1 MKTMMDYMNNGKYKE
16 LKVKDLK
23 KLLNKLDDETDIFYI
38 DGYNSGKEVNLSNSQ
53 VEIHN
58 SKIVFRT

>member
-1 MKTMMDYMNNGKYKE
+1 MDYMDNGKYRK

-23 KLLNKLDDETDIFYI
+23 KLLKKLDDETDIFYI
-38 DGYNSGKEVNLSNSQ
+38 DGYNSGNEVELSNSQ

-58 SKIVFRT
+58 NKIVFST